1 MMYETVVY
9 DVSGAVAR
17 ITLNRPDKLNA
28 FNDVMT
34 RETIDAFR
42 QAGRDAGVRVI
53 VLTGAGRGFSA
64 GQDLADFQAR
74 GADISIGEHLR
85 HGYNRLVTQMRE
97 LEKPVITAING
108 VAAGAGMSIALAG
121 DIRLASDKA
130 SFIQAFVKIGLI
142 PDSGST
148 WMLPRLIGS
157 ARALEMMLTGD
168 RVSAQDAYAWGM
180 INRVFAADEFETDVQ
195 TWAQSLAEAPTRAIG
210 LIKRA
215 FNKGLTSTLAEALEY
230 EAYLQDVAG
239 ATADHREGVDAFLEK
254 RPPRYRGQ

>member
-1 MMYETVVY
+1 MYDTVIY
-9 DVSGAVAR
+9 DVTGAVAR
-17 ITLNRPDKLNA
+17 ITLNRPNKLNA

-42 QAGRDAGVRVI
+42 QAGRDAAVRVI

-74 GADISIGEHLR
+74 GADVSIGEHLR

-121 DIRLASDKA
+121 DMRLASDQA
-130 SFIQAFVKIGLI
+130 TFMQAFVKIGLI

-148 WMLPRLIGS
+148 WMLPRLVGS
-157 ARALEMMLTGD
+157 ARALEMMITGD
-168 RVSAQDAYAWGM
+168 RVSAQDAHAWGM
-180 INRVFAADEFETDVQ
+180 INHVYPAAEFEAGVQ
-195 TWAQSLAEAPTRAIG
+195 TWAQALAEAPTRAVG

-239 ATADHREGVDAFLEK
+239 ATADHREGVSAFLEK
-254 RPPRYRGQ
+254 RPPRYRGE

>member
-1 MMYETVVY
+1 MYETVLY
-9 DVSGAVAR
+9 DVSGAIAR
-17 ITLNRPDKLNA
+17 ITLNRPDRLNA

-42 QAGRDAGVRVI
+42 QAGRDTAVRVI

-74 GADISIGEHLR
+74 AAGISIGEHLR
-85 HGYNRLVTQMRE
+85 HGYNRLITHMRE

-121 DIRLASDKA
+121 DIRLASDTA

-148 WMLPRLIGS
+148 WMLPRLVGA
-157 ARALEMMLTGD
+157 ARALEMMITGD

-180 INRVFAADEFETDVQ
+180 INRVYPAAEFDDAVQ
-195 TWAQSLAEAPTRAIG
+195 TWAQTLANAPTRAVG
-210 LIKRA
+210 LVKRA
-215 FNKGLTSTLAEALEY
+215 FNKGLTSTLTEALEY

-239 ATADHREGVDAFLEK
+239 ATADHREGVMAFLEK
-254 RPPRYRGQ
+254 RPPQYKGE

>member
-1 MMYETVVY
+1 MYDTVLY

-17 ITLNRPDKLNA
+17 IALNRPDRLNA
-28 FNDVMT
+28 FDDVMT

-42 QAGRDAGVRVI
+42 QAGRNADVRVI
-53 VLTGAGRGFSA
+53 VLTGTGRGFSA
-64 GQDLADFQAR
+64 GQDLTAFQAR

-121 DIRLASDKA
+121 DIRLASDQA
-130 SFIQAFVKIGLI
+130 SFMQAFVKVGLI

-148 WMLPRLIGS
+148 WMLPRLIGP
-157 ARALEMMLTGD
+157 ARALEMMITGN
-168 RVSAQDAYAWGM
+168 RVSAQDALSWGM
-180 INRVFAADEFETDVQ
+180 INHVYPAAEFEAGVQ
-195 TWAQSLAEAPTRAIG
+195 TWAQGLAEAPTRAIG

-215 FNKGLTSTLAEALEY
+215 FNRALTSTLAEALEY
-230 EAYLQDVAG
+230 EAHLQDVAG
-239 ATADHREGVDAFLEK
+239 ATADHREGVSAFLEK
-254 RPPRYRGQ
+254 RPPRYRGE

>member
-1 MMYETVVY
+1 MYETVIY
-9 DVSGAVAR
+9 DVTGAIAR

-28 FNDVMT
+28 FNEVMT
-34 RETIDAFR
+34 RETIAAFEQAR
-42 QAGRDAGVRVI
+42 QDVHVRAI

-74 GADISIGEHLR
+74 GAEISISEHLR
-85 HGYNRLVTQMRE
+85 HGYNRLVTMMRD

-121 DIRLASDKA
+121 DIRLASDNA

-148 WMLPRLIGS
+148 WMLPRLVGA
-157 ARALEMMLTGD
+157 ARALELMMTGE

-180 INRVFAADEFETDVQ
+180 INRVYPAAVFDAEVQ
-195 TWAQSLAEAPTRAIG
+195 TWAESLAGAPTRALG

-215 FNKGLTSTLAEALEY
+215 FNQGLTSTFAAALAY
-230 EAYLQDVAG
+230 EAELQDIAG
-239 ATADHREGVDAFLEK
+239 ATVDHREGVQAFLEK
-254 RPPRYRGQ
+254 RTPQYRGE

>member
-1 MMYETVVY
+1 MYETVLY
-9 DVSGAVAR
+9 DVSGAIAR

-42 QAGRDAGVRVI
+42 QAGRDTAVRVI

-74 GADISIGEHLR
+74 AAGISIGEHLR
-85 HGYNRLVTQMRE
+85 HGYNRLITHMRE

-121 DIRLASDKA
+121 DIRLASDTA

-148 WMLPRLIGS
+148 WMLPRLVGA
-157 ARALEMMLTGD
+157 ARALEMMITGD

-180 INRVFAADEFETDVQ
+180 INRVYPAVEFDAEVQ
-195 TWAQSLAEAPTRAIG
+195 TWAQTLANAPTRAVG

-215 FNKGLTSTLAEALEY
+215 FNKGLTSTLTEALEY

-239 ATADHREGVDAFLEK
+239 ATADHREGVMAFLEK
-254 RPPRYRGQ
+254 RPPQYKGE